1 MDSAH
6 SMRSTRLI
14 RSKDSI
20 RPSTLV
26 KQTGGS
32 YARQLGIDLSGGDAA
47 EIHKWFIAALLFG
60 ARISERIAEK
70 TYRKFEQDGMLTARR
85 MVDAGWDK
93 LVVILDRGAY
103 VRYDFKT
110 ATKLLEAN
118 RSLLH
123 HYQGDL
129 NVLYGSARDE
139 ADLEQRLRSLGK
151 GIGGVTVNIFLRE
164 LRGIWPKADPALSE
178 RAIAAAKALGFV
190 PSRMHDPAHILQAL
204 KDAWRADGMKPE
216 NFAEFDAALV
226 RYETVLRK
234 KTAHAV
240 KASVV

>member
-1 MDSAH
+1 MGSMDA
-6 SMRSTRLI
+6 M
-14 RSKDSI
+14 

-26 KQTGGS
+26 EQTGGS
-32 YARQLGIDLSGGDAA
+32 YAKQLGIDLSGGDAA
-47 EIHKWFIAALLFG
+47 EIHKWFIAAMLFG
-60 ARISERIAEK
+60 ARISERIAAQ
-70 TYRKFEQDGMLTARR
+70 TYRKFEQADMLSARR
-85 MVDAGWDK
+85 IVDAGWDK
-93 LVVILDRGAY
+93 LVAILDRGAY

-129 NVLYGSARDE
+129 NVLHGSAHDE

-164 LRGIWPKADPALSE
+164 LRGIWSKADPAPSA
-178 RAIAAAKALGFV
+178 RAIEAAKALGFV
-190 PSRMHDPAHILQAL
+190 PSRMHEPAHILQAL
-204 KDAWRADGMKPE
+204 KEAWRADGMKPE

-234 KTAHAV
+234 KASHAV
-240 KASVV
+240 KA